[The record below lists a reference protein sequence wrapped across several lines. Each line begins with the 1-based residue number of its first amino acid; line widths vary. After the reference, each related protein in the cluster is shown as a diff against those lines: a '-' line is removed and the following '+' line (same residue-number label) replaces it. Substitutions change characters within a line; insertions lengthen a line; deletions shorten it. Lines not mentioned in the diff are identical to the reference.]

1 MIHKESFTSYDI
13 IKLMNHPKWIS
24 LNSILQQAPFSWQ
37 LQGSDVSA
45 NGVQMDSRHVQP
57 GMIFAAIQG
66 EISDGHD
73 YIPQAVEKGAAAVIG
88 TREIKGLPVP
98 YIKVAD
104 SRSALAYLAAA
115 YQGFPAEKLVL
126 MGITGT
132 DGKTT
137 TANMLY
143 HILRAAHYPVGII
156 STVNAVFADQAIDT
170 GFHVT
175 TPDAPAVQDYLA
187 QMLSMGATHVILE
200 ATSHGLAQSR
210 LASNPFDYAI
220 LTNITHEH
228 LDYHHTFEEYRS
240 AKSLLFSGLMEGLSK
255 DGKHPR
261 AAVLNQDDTSFPYL
275 RAITS
280 VPVVSYGLNSN
291 ADIYASQISMQDKY
305 MQFVVAGIDLHNQR
319 FQFEVC
325 LALLGEYNI
334 YNALAAIALT
344 RGVLGIESEHIQAGF
359 VSLKDIPGRMEKI
372 ELGQDFVA
380 MVDFAHTPN
389 ALKRALQSSRKLTNG
404 RLIAVFGSAG
414 LRDREKRRLMAEVSA
429 ELADLTI
436 LTAEDPRSESLDQI
450 LKEMA
455 EGMQSKSLHEGEH
468 YWRIPDRREAIRFA
482 VRLAQPG
489 DLVILCGKGHEQ
501 SMCFGS
507 TEYAWDDRIAL
518 RVALA
523 ELLGI
528 STLESMPYLPDPD
541 DYLDILTSSSEP

>member
-1 MIHKESFTSYDI
+1 
-13 IKLMNHPKWIS
+13 
-24 LNSILQQAPFSWQ
+24 
-37 LQGSDVSA
+37 
-45 NGVQMDSRHVQP
+45 MDSRHVQP
-57 GMIFAAIQG
+57 GMIFVAVQG

-73 YIPQAVEKGAAAVIG
+73 YIPQAVDKGAVAVIG
-88 TREIKGLPVP
+88 TREIKGLSVP
-98 YIKVAD
+98 YVKVAD
-104 SRSALAYLAAA
+104 TRSALGYFAAA
-115 YQGFPAEKLVL
+115 FQGFPADKLVL

-156 STVNAVFADQAIDT
+156 STVNAVFDDHAIDT

-175 TPDAPAVQDYLA
+175 TPDAPAVQNYLA
-187 QMLSMGATHVILE
+187 HMLSMGATHVILE

-210 LASNPFDYAI
+210 LASSPFDYAI

-240 AKSLLFSGLMEGLSK
+240 AKSLLFSGLIDGLSK

-261 AAVLNQDDTSFPYL
+261 AAILNQDDASFPYL

-280 VPVVSYGLNSN
+280 VPIVSYGLNSN
-291 ADIYASQISMQDKY
+291 ADIYASHISMTDNCTK
-305 MQFVVAGIDLHNQR
+305 FLVNGIDLDNKR
-319 FQFEVC
+319 FQCQVS
-325 LALLGEYNI
+325 LSLLGDYNI

-344 RGVLGIESEHIQAGF
+344 RCVLGIESETIQAGF
-359 VSLKDIPGRMEKI
+359 ESLQDIPGRMEKI
-372 ELGQDFVA
+372 ELGQDFVTI
-380 MVDFAHTPN
+380 VDFAHTPN

-455 EGMQSKSLHEGEH
+455 EGMQSKSLHESEH

-518 RVALA
+518 RAALA
-523 ELLGI
+523 ERLGI
-528 STLESMPYLPDPD
+528 STLDTMPYLPDPK
-541 DYLDILTSSSEP
+541 DYLDILPSHS